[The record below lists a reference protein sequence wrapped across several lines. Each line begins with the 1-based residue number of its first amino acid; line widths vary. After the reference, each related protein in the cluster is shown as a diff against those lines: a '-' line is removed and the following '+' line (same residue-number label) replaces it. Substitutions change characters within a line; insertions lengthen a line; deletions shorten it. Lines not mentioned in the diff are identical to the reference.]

1 MRVLLDHPNPFLL
14 AHGGF
19 QIQIEQIFRA
29 LKDTGTDVDFL
40 RWWDDTQSADVIH
53 YFGRPPLAYLSAA
66 HKKGIKVVLNQLLT
80 GLGSR
85 KPLVIQA
92 EKAVI
97 NLGRSLLPGMI
108 SARFAWDSFRHSDAC
123 IANTEWEAQLM
134 RQVFGASPENV
145 HVVPNGVEEVFLQSS
160 AASRGS
166 WLICTATITERKRV
180 LELAQAAVQARTPL
194 WIIGKPYASSDP
206 YAEECSRFLATNKD
220 LLRFEGAISD
230 RAQLA
235 KAYREARGFV
245 LLSTMETRSLAAEEA
260 AACECPLLLSDL
272 PWARSVFGS
281 HAAYCPITSPA
292 RSAGYLRAFYD
303 GAPAMK
309 PAPKPLSWPE
319 VGRQFAAVY
328 AGLSRTSR

>member
-29 LKDTGTDVDFL
+29 LKEVGVDADFL

-53 YFGRPPLAYLSAA
+53 YFGRPPMAYLSAA

-92 EKAVI
+92 EKAAI
-97 NLGRSLLPGMI
+97 NLGRYLLPPML
-108 SARFAWDSFRHSDAC
+108 SNRFAWDSFRHSDAC
-123 IANTEWEAQLM
+123 IANTEWEAHLM
-134 RQVFGASPENV
+134 RHVFGASPDNV
-145 HVVPNGVEEVFLQSS
+145 HVVPNGVEEVFLRSS
-160 AASRGS
+160 ASPRGQ
-166 WLICTATITERKRV
+166 WLICTAIITERKRV
-180 LELAQAAVQARTPL
+180 FELAQAAVLARTPL

-206 YAEECSRFLATNKD
+206 YAEQFTRLVGTNRE

-272 PWARSVFGS
+272 PWANSVFGP
-281 HAAYCPITSPA
+281 HAAYCPIASPPRTA
-292 RSAGYLRAFYD
+292 SYLRAFYD
-303 GAPAMK
+303 AAPSVI

-328 AGLSRTSR
+328 SRLLKTSR

>member
-29 LKDTGTDVDFL
+29 LQGNGIDVDFI
-40 RWWDDTQSADVIH
+40 RWWDDAQSADVIH

-80 GLGSR
+80 GVGSR
-85 KPLVIQA
+85 KPFVIQA
-92 EKAVI
+92 EKAAI
-97 NLGRSLLPGMI
+97 SLGRSFLPAML

-134 RQVFGASPENV
+134 RQVFGAPPENV
-145 HVVPNGVEEVFLQSS
+145 YVVPNGVEDVFLRSS
-160 AASRGS
+160 AVSRGP
-166 WLICTATITERKRV
+166 WLICTATVTERKRV

-194 WIIGKPYASSDP
+194 WVIGKPYASSDP
-206 YAEECSRFLATNKD
+206 YAERFTRFLETNKESI
-220 LLRFEGAISD
+220 RFEGAISD
-230 RAQLA
+230 RVHLA
-235 KAYREARGFV
+235 KIYREARGFV

-272 PWARSVFGS
+272 PWARSVYGS
-281 HAAYCPITSPA
+281 HAAYCPIASPS

-303 GAPAMK
+303 AAPAMK

-319 VGRQFAAVY
+319 VGRQFVAVY
-328 AGLSRTSR
+328 AGLSRISR

>member
-29 LKDTGTDVDFL
+29 LNDVGTDVDFL
-40 RWWDDTQSADVIH
+40 HWWDDSQSADVIH
-53 YFGRPPLAYLSAA
+53 YFGRPPVTYLAAA
-66 HKKGIKVVLNQLLT
+66 HRKGIKVVLNQLLT

-92 EKAVI
+92 EKVAI
-97 NLGRSLLPGMI
+97 SLSRSLLPRMLT
-108 SARFAWDSFRHSDAC
+108 ARFAWDSFRDSDAC

-134 RQVFGASPENV
+134 HHVFGASPGNV
-145 HVVPNGVEEVFLQSS
+145 HVVPNGVEEVFLRSS
-160 AASRGS
+160 PVTRGP
-166 WLICTATITERKRV
+166 WLVCTATITERKRV

-206 YAEECSRFLATNKD
+206 YAELFARFLGNNQQ
-220 LLRFEGAISD
+220 LLRFEGPISD
-230 RAQLA
+230 RPQLA
-235 KAYREARGFV
+235 KVYREARGFV

-272 PWARSVFGS
+272 PWAKSVFAS
-281 HAAYCPITSPA
+281 HAAYCPVSSPA
-292 RSAGYLRAFYD
+292 RSASYLRAFYD
-303 GAPAMK
+303 AAPAMK

-328 AGLSRTSR
+328 AGLFRTSR

>member
-29 LKDTGTDVDFL
+29 VKGAGVDVEFL

-80 GLGSR
+80 GMGSR

-97 NLGRSLLPGMI
+97 NLGRTLLPGMI

-123 IANTEWEAQLM
+123 VANTEWEAQLM
-134 RQVFGASPENV
+134 RQVFGAPPGNV
-145 HVVPNGVEEVFLQSS
+145 HVVPNGVEEVFLQSP
-160 AASRGS
+160 AATRGP

-180 LELAQAAVQARTPL
+180 LELAQASVHARTPL
-194 WIIGKPYASSDP
+194 WIIGKPYASADP
-206 YAEECSRFLATNKD
+206 YAERFTRFLGANKD
-220 LLRFEGAISD
+220 LLRFEGPISNRTD
-230 RAQLA
+230 LA

-272 PWARSVFGS
+272 PWAKSVYGS
-281 HAAYCPITSPA
+281 DAVYCPVTSPS
-292 RSAGYLRAFYD
+292 RSASYLRAFYD
-303 GAPAMK
+303 AAPGLQ
-309 PAPKPLSWPE
+309 PPPRPKTWGQVAESF
-319 VGRQFAAVY
+319 RKVY
-328 AGLSRTSR
+328 ESCLAR

>member
-29 LKDTGTDVDFL
+29 LKAVGTDVDFL
-40 RWWDDTQSADVIH
+40 RWWDDTQPADVIH
-53 YFGRPPLAYLSAA
+53 YFGRPPIAYLSAA

-85 KPLVIQA
+85 RPLVIQA
-92 EKAVI
+92 EKAAI
-97 NLGRSLLPGMI
+97 SLGRILLPPML
-108 SARFAWDSFRHSDAC
+108 SARFAWDSFRLADAC

-134 RQVFGASPENV
+134 RQVFGASPDNV

-160 AASRGS
+160 AVPRGP
-166 WLICTATITERKRV
+166 WLICTAIVTERKRV

-194 WIIGKPYASSDP
+194 WIVGKPYASSDP
-206 YAEECSRFLATNKD
+206 YAEKFTRFLETNKEM
-220 LLRFEGAISD
+220 LRFEGAISD
-230 RAQLA
+230 RSQLA
-235 KAYREARGFV
+235 RAYREARGFV
-245 LLSTMETRSLAAEEA
+245 LLSTMETRSLSAEEA
-260 AACECPLLLSDL
+260 AACECPLLLSEL
-272 PWARSVFGS
+272 PWAKSVFGP
-281 HAAYCPITSPA
+281 HAAYCPITSPS

-303 GAPAMK
+303 AAPAMK
-309 PAPKPLSWPE
+309 PAPKPLPWPE

-328 AGLSRTSR
+328 SRLSKTSR

>member
-29 LKDTGTDVDFL
+29 LKDVGTDVDFL
-40 RWWDDTQSADVIH
+40 RWWDDTQTADVIH
-53 YFGRPPLAYLSAA
+53 YFGRPPIAYLSAA

-85 KPLVIQA
+85 KPLAIKA

-97 NLGRSLLPGMI
+97 SLGRTVLPPVI
-108 SARFAWDSFRHSDAC
+108 TTRFAWDSFRHSDAC

-134 RQVFGASPENV
+134 REVFGAPPENV
-145 HVVPNGVEEVFLQSS
+145 YVVPNGVEEVFLRSS
-160 AASRGS
+160 ALPRGP
-166 WLICTATITERKRV
+166 WLVCTATVTERKRV

-194 WIIGKPYASSDP
+194 WIIGKPYAVSDP
-206 YAEECSRFLATNKD
+206 YAEQFARFLGANKE

-230 RAQLA
+230 REQLA
-235 KAYREARGFV
+235 RVYREAHGFV

-272 PWARSVFGS
+272 PWAKSVFGS
-281 HAAYCPITSPA
+281 HAAYCPITSPS
-292 RSAGYLRAFYD
+292 RSASYLRAFYD
-303 GAPAMK
+303 AAPGMK
-309 PAPKPLSWPE
+309 PAPGPLPWPE

-328 AGLSRTSR
+328 SRLSRTSR